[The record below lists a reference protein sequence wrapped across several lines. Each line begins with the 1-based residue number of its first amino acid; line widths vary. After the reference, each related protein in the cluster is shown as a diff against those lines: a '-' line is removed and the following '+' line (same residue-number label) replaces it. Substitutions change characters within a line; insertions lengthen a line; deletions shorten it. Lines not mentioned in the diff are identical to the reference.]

1 MDKTIL
7 LHEIS
12 PEDLTEIIRKAVRAE
27 LTAFLLELNIDK
39 NDPDVLLSR
48 AEACDLLK
56 VSLTTLWNWTKS
68 DKVKAYGMGN
78 RIFYKKKE
86 LLESLVKLNYHQG

>member
-12 PEDLTEIIRKAVRAE
+12 PEDLRELIRQAVRDE
-27 LTAFLLELNIDK
+27 LNAFLLELKVQKDEAE
-39 NDPDVLLSR
+39 VLLSR
-48 AEACDLLK
+48 AEACELLK

-68 DKVKAYGMGN
+68 NKVIAYSIGN
-78 RIFYKKKE
+78 RIFYKKRE
-86 LLESLVKLNYHQG
+86 LLESLTKLRYR

>member
-1 MDKTIL
+1 MGKTIL

-12 PEDLTEIIRKAVRAE
+12 PEDLQDVIRQAVREE
-27 LTAFLLELNIDK
+27 LKTFLLEFQVHKD
-39 NDPDVLLSR
+39 DTDVLLSR
-48 AEACDLLK
+48 AEACELLK

-68 DKVKAYGMGN
+68 NKVIAYSMGN

-86 LLESLVKLNYHQG
+86 LLESLTKLRYR

>member
-27 LTAFLLELNIDK
+27 LTAFLLELNVDK
-39 NDPDVLLSR
+39 NDPYVLLSR

-56 VSLTTLWNWTKS
+56 VSLTTLWNWTKA
-68 DKVKAYGMGN
+68 DKVKAYRMGN

>member
-1 MDKTIL
+1 MSKSIF

-12 PEDLTEIIRKAVRAE
+12 PEE
-27 LTAFLLELNIDK
+27 LQEMIKQIVKVELNAFLLEFVVQRDDADI
-39 NDPDVLLSR
+39 LLSR
-48 AEACDLLK
+48 AEACELLK

-68 DKVKAYGMGN
+68 NKVTAYSIGN

-86 LLESLVKLNYHQG
+86 LFESLTTLRYR

>member
-1 MDKTIL
+1 MSKSIL

-12 PEDLTEIIRKAVRAE
+12 PEDLQQMIRQAVRE
-27 LTAFLLELNIDK
+27 EINAFLLELKVQKD
-39 NDPDVLLSR
+39 DADLLLSR
-48 AEACDLLK
+48 AEACELLK

-68 DKVKAYGMGN
+68 NKVTAYSMGN

-86 LLESLVKLNYHQG
+86 LLESLTRLRH

>member
-1 MDKTIL
+1 MGRTIL

-12 PEDLTEIIRKAVRAE
+12 PEDLQETIRQAVREE
-27 LTAFLLELNIDK
+27 LNAFLLEFKVQKD
-39 NDPDVLLSR
+39 DADELLSR
-48 AEACDLLK
+48 AEACELLK

-68 DKVKAYGMGN
+68 HKVIAYSIGN

-86 LLESLVKLNYHQG
+86 LLDSLTKLRYG

>member
-12 PEDLTEIIRKAVRAE
+12 PEDLRELIRQAVRDE
-27 LTAFLLELNIDK
+27 LELKVLKDEAE
-39 NDPDVLLSR
+39 VLLSR
-48 AEACDLLK
+48 AEACELLK

-68 DKVKAYGMGN
+68 NKVIAYSIGN
-78 RIFYKKKE
+78 RIFYKRKE
-86 LLESLVKLNYHQG
+86 LLESLTKLRYR